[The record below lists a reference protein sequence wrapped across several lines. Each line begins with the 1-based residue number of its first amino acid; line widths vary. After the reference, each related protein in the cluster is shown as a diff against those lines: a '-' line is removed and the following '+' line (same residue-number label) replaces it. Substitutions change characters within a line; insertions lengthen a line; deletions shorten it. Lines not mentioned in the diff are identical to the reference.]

1 VSTVDNRPP
10 ALAIETVTW
19 YNHRTSKYNIACDAA
34 VCKKKKEKITI
45 IRHKLLALQ
54 SEEEK

>member
-10 ALAIETVTW
+10 ALAIETFTW

-34 VCKKKKEKITI
+34 LC
-45 IRHKLLALQ
+45 KLL
-54 SEEEK
+54 EERKNYDNKA